1 MTRRVM
7 LLTAAILM
15 ACDYPSGDDATLA
28 KAEAWAAACAPWD
41 DWEKPGPPFQI
52 HGNTY
57 YVGTC
62 GIAVVLITGEEG
74 HILIDGASRGG
85 GPLVKA
91 NVEALGFDIEDVSVL
106 LHTHEH
112 FDHVGGLAY
121 LQRASGATVIASPQ
135 AAPVLRSGE
144 LAANDPQAGMHD
156 PFEAM
161 PVGQIIEG
169 GETVRVGPNTLTA
182 IATPGHTP
190 GALSWTWRSCEEDG
204 CRSIAF
210 IDSLSPISADSY
222 KFTSDLG
229 YLKAFRRGLE
239 NVATA
244 PCDVIITPHPSAS
257 EMIRRLREGEGL
269 TSANGCDSYA
279 AKISTRLE
287 RRIEEERTADAN

>member
-1 MTRRVM
+1 MTRPIM
-7 LLTAAILM
+7 FLAAAILM
-15 ACDYPSGDDATLA
+15 ACGSPAGEDATPPT
-28 KAEAWAAACAPWD
+28 AEAWATACAPWD
-41 DWEKPGPPFQI
+41 DWEEPGPPFRI

-62 GIAVVLITGEEG
+62 GIAVVLITDKDG

-85 GPLVKA
+85 GPLVEA
-91 NVEALGFDIEDVSVL
+91 NVEALGFDIEDVAFL

-121 LQRASGATVIASPQ
+121 LQRVSGAEVIASPQ

-156 PFEAM
+156 PFEAL

-169 GETVRVGPNTLTA
+169 GETVRVGQNTLTA

-190 GALSWTWRSCEEDG
+190 GALSWTRESCEG
-204 CRSIAF
+204 SACRDIAF

-222 KFTSDLG
+222 RFTEDLA

-239 NVATA
+239 DVATA

-257 EMIRRLREGEGL
+257 GMIRRLREGEGL
-269 TSANGCDSYA
+269 TNAEACNSYA

-287 RRIEEERTADAN
+287 RRIEEERAASGN